1 MDFRF
6 WICHGFAERIWMLP
20 DKRFAHAHPGQRIK
34 SSHVDPLQKNLKSTV
49 MTKQSSICTFGM
61 QTCHI
66 QQSFD
71 IMKNFGMFGVSIGVR
86 TALGISEKW
95 QTDDIP
101 YPAAPSRKAKDIPRM
116 TRLSQIHCHP
126 CDGARRGTS
135 FVAGLIER
143 VAKGE
148 TLPGKEATLGVSCS
162 ELRT

>member
-1 MDFRF
+1 MPTRVSGLKVRT
-6 WICHGFAERIWMLP
+6 WIRCN
-20 DKRFAHAHPGQRIK
+20 
-34 SSHVDPLQKNLKSTV
+34 KNLKKYSHDK
-49 MTKQSSICTFGM
+49 TKFHLHVGM

-66 QQSFD
+66 QRSFD
-71 IMKNFGMFGVSIGVR
+71 IIKNFGMFGDSIGVH

-101 YPAAPSRKAKDIPRM
+101 YPAAPCRKSKKTYRGWHAYHR
-116 TRLSQIHCHP
+116 IHCHP
-126 CDGARRGTS
+126 CDGARPGTS

-162 ELRT
+162 EPRRLWQPVNCWQGARVSYSL